1 MRLQLTQKQKW
12 EFPPKRVPVDFRTP
26 ELIERVRQLWE
37 ANENQDAMLVAL
49 HADGFSVTERQLRRV
64 RTENQMLFKVRV
76 GSTSETN
83 MQAEDLQR
91 ESPEIVGAFVEDVEP
106 PPVEDISNL
115 LDNEEAFAQALQ
127 AESGSST
134 ESQPTLAE
142 EIYAGTLSHLQR
154 ANWADDR
161 LQEPNVFGMC
171 LIVSQHM
178 VDADELADARRR
190 SADLTLPS
198 ELEASRTTQPGD
210 TIHLTTPAQPI
221 RRTTPSM
228 EDCKSTLDIDDD
240 AYWNIRDNFKGICI
254 EMGVQEKKYATDF
267 WNVAIARLIEENVHL
282 HGLRTIEV
290 GPTQEDAEKHKLQL
304 SALDKICIAVAKVLR
319 EGGPRVQPSNPKTI
333 LGLNRSTTNEIMQ
346 SFESFLKQEY
356 LLTSKSGLKEDQ
368 RKDIINRWIT
378 SSPLLQ
384 GVLHSINPDPIQ
396 AENEQV
402 EKLRALERLC
412 RDILKKLRAAATKR
426 VKNNARLRASPS
438 SITDDTQGLQ
448 PRRRSTRRARTR
460 INSQTP
466 SSASLHSYS
475 AEDLSLLDDLNS
487 LSPEDLTFFTPD
499 GSTAF
504 DSRHASPYSTT
515 DLNLI
520 STNDMLLG
528 LSPAALE
535 EDNIIDD
542 EWYKSL
548 QDQMNLGIQQS
559 AAADELSLATQTQGQ
574 DADQIMDESCFDNL
588 PDELNLD
595 FVELVAPAF
604 DAAVRTQEQDINLD
618 MNETHHS
625 SLPDDLDFL
634 ELVTPAL
641 DMPAETEEQDV
652 NHNLNDAWYS
662 NLQDQLHE
670 DLKEVS
676 GLGEILTDQQT
687 QDGDDAL
694 VSEQT
699 VDSAVP
705 LTESNM

>member
-1 MRLQLTQKQKW
+1 M
-12 EFPPKRVPVDFRTP
+12 
-26 ELIERVRQLWE
+26 I
-37 ANENQDAMLVAL
+37 VAL
-49 HADGFSVTERQLRRV
+49 HADGFSITERQLRRV
-64 RTENQMLFKVRV
+64 RTENQMLFKVRT
-76 GSTSETN
+76 GSTSEIN
-83 MQAEDLQR
+83 MQAEELQR
-91 ESPEIVGAFVEDVEP
+91 GPPEVTGASVEDVAP
-106 PPVEDISNL
+106 PLVEDMSNL

-127 AESGSST
+127 AESSDST
-134 ESQPTLAE
+134 AARPSLAE

-161 LQEPNVFGMC
+161 LQESNILGMC
-171 LIVSQHM
+171 PTVSQHM
-178 VDADELADARRR
+178 VVADERADTRTH
-190 SADLTLPS
+190 SAELTLPS
-198 ELEASRTTQPGD
+198 ELQASQTTQRGD
-210 TIHLTTPAQPI
+210 ATHLTTPAQPI
-221 RRTTPSM
+221 RRYNLSM
-228 EDCKSTLDIDDD
+228 DDCKSILHVDDD
-240 AYWNIRDNFKGICI
+240 AYWNIRDSFKLICM
-254 EMGVQEKKYATDF
+254 EMGVQEKKYATGF
-267 WNVAIARLIEENVHL
+267 WNVAIARLIEKNVHL

-333 LGLNRSTTNEIMQ
+333 LGLNRSTTNEVMQ

-368 RKDIINRWIT
+368 RKDIISRWIT

-384 GVLHSINPDPIQ
+384 GVLHSMNPDPNQ
-396 AENEQV
+396 AQVEQA

-426 VKNNARLRASPS
+426 VKNNAKLRASPS
-438 SITDDTQGLQ
+438 SITDEARGPQA
-448 PRRRSTRRARTR
+448 RRQSTRRARIR
-460 INSQTP
+460 VNSQTP

-487 LSPEDLTFFTPD
+487 LSPDDLTFFTPD

-515 DLNLI
+515 DSNLM
-520 STNDMLLG
+520 STNDMNLG
-528 LSPAALE
+528 LSPVAPE

-548 QDQMNLGIQQS
+548 QDQMNLSVQQHT
-559 AAADELSLATQTQGQ
+559 AADELSLATDTRGQ

-588 PDELNLD
+588 PDELNID
-595 FVELVAPAF
+595 FSELVAPAF
-604 DAAVRTQEQDINLD
+604 DEAAEMQEQDMNID

-625 SLPDDLDFL
+625 SLPEDLNLDFPK
-634 ELVTPAL
+634 LVTPAL
-641 DMPAETEEQDV
+641 DMPAEMQEQDMSHDMDGPRHSSLPDELDLGFPELAPPAVDDAAETWEQDV
-652 NHNLNDAWYS
+652 NHDLEDACYS
-662 NLQDQLHE
+662 SLQDQLHE

-676 GLGEILTDQQT
+676 GLGEILMDQQT

-694 VSEQT
+694 LSQQT
-699 VDSAVP
+699 VDPVVP
-705 LTESNM
+705 LAEPNV

>member
-49 HADGFSVTERQLRRV
+49 HADGFSITERQLRRV

-333 LGLNRSTTNEIMQ
+333 LGLNRSTTNEVMQ

-384 GVLHSINPDPIQ
+384 GVLHSIDPDPNQ
-396 AENEQV
+396 AQVEQA

-426 VKNNARLRASPS
+426 AKSHAQLRESPS
-438 SITDDTQGLQ
+438 SIMDDAQGPQ
-448 PRRRSTRRARTR
+448 SRRRSTRRARNR
-460 INSQTP
+460 LNSQTP

-487 LSPEDLTFFTPD
+487 LSPDDLTFFTPD

-515 DLNLI
+515 DLNLM
-520 STNDMLLG
+520 STNEMLL
-528 LSPAALE
+528 AASE

-548 QDQMNLGIQQS
+548 QDQMNLGIQQH
-559 AAADELSLATQTQGQ
+559 AAADELSLATETQGQ
-574 DADQIMDESCFDNL
+574 DVNQIMDGSCFENL
-588 PDELNLD
+588 ADETSLD
-595 FVELVAPAF
+595 FVELVTPAV
-604 DAAVRTQEQDINLD
+604 DAAAETQEQDLNLD

-625 SLPDDLDFL
+625 SFPEHLNLDFS

-641 DMPAETEEQDV
+641 DMPAETERQDV
-652 NHNLNDAWYS
+652 NHDLEDTWYS
-662 NLQDQLHE
+662 NLQEQLHE
-670 DLKEVS
+670 DLQGMS
-676 GLGEILTDQQT
+676 GIGEILTDQ
-687 QDGDDAL
+687 
-694 VSEQT
+694 
-699 VDSAVP
+699 
-705 LTESNM
+705 

>member
-1 MRLQLTQKQKW
+1 M
-12 EFPPKRVPVDFRTP
+12 
-26 ELIERVRQLWE
+26 
-37 ANENQDAMLVAL
+37 
-49 HADGFSVTERQLRRV
+49 
-64 RTENQMLFKVRV
+64 
-76 GSTSETN
+76 TSRN
-83 MQAEDLQR
+83 
-91 ESPEIVGAFVEDVEP
+91 
-106 PPVEDISNL
+106 
-115 LDNEEAFAQALQ
+115 
-127 AESGSST
+127 
-134 ESQPTLAE
+134 
-142 EIYAGTLSHLQR
+142 
-154 ANWADDR
+154 
-161 LQEPNVFGMC
+161 
-171 LIVSQHM
+171 
-178 VDADELADARRR
+178 
-190 SADLTLPS
+190 
-198 ELEASRTTQPGD
+198 
-210 TIHLTTPAQPI
+210 
-221 RRTTPSM
+221 
-228 EDCKSTLDIDDD
+228 
-240 AYWNIRDNFKGICI
+240 
-254 EMGVQEKKYATDF
+254 
-267 WNVAIARLIEENVHL
+267 
-282 HGLRTIEV
+282 
-290 GPTQEDAEKHKLQL
+290 
-304 SALDKICIAVAKVLR
+304 
-319 EGGPRVQPSNPKTI
+319 
-333 LGLNRSTTNEIMQ
+333 
-346 SFESFLKQEY
+346 
-356 LLTSKSGLKEDQ
+356 GLKEDQ

-574 DADQIMDESCFDNL
+574 DADQIMEKSCFDNL